1 VTLAPDDIAA
11 IVAGLAD
18 ALTVAPIGLD
28 RHESARFVGVSETLF
43 DEMVEDGRM
52 PAGHLA
58 NSRVVWDREELR
70 AAFKKL
76 PRKPTKTAAPE
87 GVAAG
92 GWAKMK

>member
-1 VTLAPDDIAA
+1 MLDDDDISA
-11 IVAGLAD
+11 IIAGIAD

-28 RHESARFVGVSETLF
+28 RNDSARFIGVGTTLF

-58 NSRVVWDREELR
+58 NSRVLWDREELR

-76 PRKPTKTAAPE
+76 PRKAVKAVATMTASS
-87 GVAAG
+87 
-92 GWAKMK
+92 WANMKR